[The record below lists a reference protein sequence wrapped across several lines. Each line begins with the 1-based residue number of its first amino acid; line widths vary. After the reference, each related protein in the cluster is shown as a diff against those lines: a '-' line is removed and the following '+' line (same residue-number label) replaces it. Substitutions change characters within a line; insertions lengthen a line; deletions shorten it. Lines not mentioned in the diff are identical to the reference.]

1 MNLATGTLLRRR
13 LSRAWQASVGQ
24 IVISSCRLR
33 SRQLS
38 EKVLKQ
44 DFFLTKQQWQH
55 ISLSHYEYYVAKS
68 RYITDSNKKGKCQKV
83 LDKISNVFGY
93 RS

>member
-68 RYITDSNKKGKCQKV
+68 RYITDSNKGKCQKV